1 MLVGIII
8 LGFALIGISTA
19 YAFLV
24 IKYKSL
30 KDIVESFLSES
41 NKHARRGYIKFS
53 LSKEN
58 KSDGTEEKFESLV
71 TVKEL
76 DRYTNGES
84 KVEIESINP
93 GISEEKMSKKRI
105 EDYIRTQ
112 FISIIKTTEV
122 TWLESEETI
131 KEQRKNKLERLK
143 EVLNKKQ

>member
-1 MLVGIII
+1 M
-8 LGFALIGISTA
+8 FYST
-19 YAFLV
+19 L
-24 IKYKSL
+24 
-30 KDIVESFLSES
+30 
-41 NKHARRGYIKFS
+41 NQNGFS

-58 KSDGTEEKFESLV
+58 KSNGTEEKFESLV

-84 KVEIESINP
+84 KVEIESIDP